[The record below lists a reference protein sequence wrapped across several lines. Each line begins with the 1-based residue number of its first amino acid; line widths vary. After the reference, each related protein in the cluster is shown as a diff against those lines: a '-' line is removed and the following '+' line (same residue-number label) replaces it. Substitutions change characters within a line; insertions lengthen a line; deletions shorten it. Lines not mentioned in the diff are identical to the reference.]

1 MPSRTTELRHRQSSN
16 IDMLS
21 AGKAASI
28 LLSGQVAAV
37 RAVDEALPAIT
48 QAASLLAA
56 RVSKGGN
63 IVYCA
68 AGSSGLMALADGLEL
83 PGTYGISNN
92 RIKILF
98 AGGDACL
105 KYLLG
110 GPEDD
115 EELAVQDVAASG
127 LSSDDT
133 IIALSASGSTPYA
146 VKALELAQE
155 VGAKSIALANNDNAP
170 LLRIADIAIFLP
182 TPPEVI
188 AGSTRMGA
196 GSAQKVALNMIST
209 LMAIELGHVH
219 DGYMVNVVAD
229 NEKLRQRARRMI
241 MDIARCN
248 ANAANDALDQSGGA
262 VKLAVLLASGADDKE
277 AAKNLLERNG
287 QKLRPSLSAL
297 KQGHGSN

>member
-1 MPSRTTELRHRQSSN
+1 
-16 IDMLS
+16 
-21 AGKAASI
+21 
-28 LLSGQVAAV
+28 
-37 RAVDEALPAIT
+37 
-48 QAASLLAA
+48 
-56 RVSKGGN
+56 
-63 IVYCA
+63 
-68 AGSSGLMALADGLEL
+68 MALADGLEL